1 MESAVFS
8 IFAATIKPP
17 MNWTDLLSNKR
28 YAQPHKSAD
37 IRSSFQRDYDRIIF
51 SSPFRRLQ
59 NKTQVFPLPGAQ
71 MVHNRLTHSLEV
83 ASVGRSIACRTV
95 EKLSK
100 DHPELKE
107 RQSDIETIVASACLA
122 HDLGNPP
129 FGHSGE
135 DTISSF
141 FKDGKGKELKDKV
154 LPEQWS
160 DLIAFEGNANAFR
173 QLTHQ
178 FTGRRAGGFSLTSA
192 TLATLLKYP
201 YPSFNKGNRKKYNV
215 FYSEIEAFEE
225 VVKECG
231 IPSIDDEHLVYARH
245 PLSYMME
252 AADDICYL
260 VLDMEDAHK
269 RGIISTEIIEN
280 CFVSFFN
287 PKSTKDTNFFKH
299 KDDAYRDVCDVNERM
314 AFLRAM
320 LINKLVNC
328 VSDIFCK
335 NYDKIM
341 EGRFEKSL
349 ISHLP
354 EFEKNALEICRN
366 ESVKLIYRHPSVVK
380 IELTGFNVI
389 GTLMDDFTDAV
400 LNPDTPYNKK
410 LLSLVPEQFK
420 VETDDTYTRLQ
431 SVIDFIS
438 NMTDLYA
445 VQLYKD
451 LRGID

>member
-1 MESAVFS
+1 
-8 IFAATIKPP
+8 
-17 MNWTDLLSNKR
+17 MNWKQLLSSQR
-28 YAQPHKSAD
+28 LGLEGQQGHRD
-37 IRSSFQRDYDRIIF
+37 DRTEFQRDYDRLIF
-51 SSPFRRLQ
+51 SAPFRRLQ
-59 NKTQVFPLPGAQ
+59 NKTQVFPLPGSIF
-71 MVHNRLTHSLEV
+71 VHNRLTHSLEV
-83 ASVGRSIACRTV
+83 SSVGRSLGNDSARLLL
-95 EKLSK
+95 ER
-100 DHPELKE
+100 HPELAATHLGE
-107 RQSDIETIVASACLA
+107 LGAIVSAACLA

-135 DTISSF
+135 RAIATYFSEGAGRWLQTYED
-141 FKDGKGKELKDKV
+141 
-154 LPEQWS
+154 PETGDRLTPLQWD
-160 DLIAFEGNANAFR
+160 DLTHFEGNANAFR

-201 YPSFNKGNRKKYNV
+201 YPSFDKGDRKKYNV
-215 FYSEIEAFEE
+215 FNADLDAFME
-225 VVKECG
+225 VVEECG
-231 IPSIDDEHLVYARH
+231 MPRIDDAHLVYARH

-269 RGIISTEIIEN
+269 RGIVSTEKIES
-280 CFVSFFN
+280 CFMSFFN
-287 PKSTKDTNFFKH
+287 DKNTKDASFFKH
-299 KDDAYRDVCDVNERM
+299 KADVYRDVADVNERM
-314 AFLRAM
+314 AFLRAT

-328 VSDIFCK
+328 VSDIFVK
-335 NYDKIM
+335 NYDAIM

-349 ISHLP
+349 IAHLP
-354 EFEKNALEICRN
+354 EYEKNALDLCRT
-366 ESVKLIYRHPSVVK
+366 ESVKHIYRHPSVVK

-389 GTLMDDFTDAV
+389 GTLMEEFTNAV
-400 LNPDTPYNKK
+400 LCPDTPYNKK
-410 LLSLVPEQFK
+410 LLSLVPEQFR
-420 VETDDTYTRLQ
+420 VVTDDTYTRLM

>member
-1 MESAVFS
+1 
-8 IFAATIKPP
+8 
-17 MNWTDLLSNKR
+17 MNWTELLSNKR
-28 YAQPHKSAD
+28 IASSQKSAD
-37 IRSSFQRDYDRIIF
+37 IRSSFQHDYDRIIF

-83 ASVGRSIACRTV
+83 ASVGRSIACLAV
-95 EKLSK
+95 QKLSAK
-100 DHPELKE
+100 HPELKE

-141 FKDGKGKELKDKV
+141 FKEGNGKV
-154 LPEQWS
+154 LQGMVKPEEWS

-173 QLTHQ
+173 LLTHQ
-178 FTGRRAGGFSLTSA
+178 FNGRRPGGFSLTSA
-192 TLATLLKYP
+192 TLATLVKYP
-201 YPSFNKGNRKKYNV
+201 YPSYDKGDRKKYNV
-215 FYSEIEAFEE
+215 FHSEIPDFEE
-225 VVKECG
+225 VARECG
-231 IPSIDDEHLVYARH
+231 LPRMDQTHLVYARH

-269 RGIISTEIIEN
+269 RGIVGTETIER
-280 CFVSFFN
+280 CFLSFFN
-287 PKSTKDTNFFKH
+287 PETEQEFYQH
-299 KDDAYRDVCDVNERM
+299 KDKAYHDVSDVNERM

-328 VSDIFCK
+328 VSEVFAAH
-335 NYDKIM
+335 YEAIM
-341 EGRFEKSL
+341 EGAFSKSL
-349 ISHLP
+349 ISYLP
-354 EFEKNALEICRN
+354 EYEKNALDTCRA
-366 ESVKLIYRHPSVVK
+366 ESVKSIYRHPSVVK

-389 GTLMDDFTDAV
+389 GALLEEFTDAV
-400 LNPDTPYNKK
+400 MHPETAYNKK
-410 LLSLVPEQFK
+410 LLTLMPEQFK
-420 VETDDTYTRLQ
+420 AQQDDVYAKIQ
-431 SVIDFIS
+431 SVLDFIS

-445 VQLYKD
+445 VQMYKD